1 MKKLLL
7 VLLVSLGLQTQAQI
21 NICDS
26 VTVSGSQ
33 YQLTIEVNNIN
44 TIMYYWESTGSN
56 GLFTLAED
64 SMTNQHSVYNVN
76 PVTQMT
82 YDTILTCANTNL
94 TTCCWTFIWDGLS
107 WARMGTQPQISY
119 CDSLS
124 YSIVVDSSNWNTL
137 TVTGNMNGLS
147 LNMIDSMDWNFTAC
161 NTSTCYTA
169 QGNNPY
175 SFPLISPQDTVKLCY
190 DAFVYQ
196 DSTII
201 ICNQCDSLV
210 YDFMTDTWVLMSM
223 SSPVGIEE
231 LMKNEG
237 ANYKMYDLL
246 GREVTK
252 VQIGVMYIRNNKKY
266 IRVK

>member
-107 WARMGTQPQISY
+107 WARMGTQPQINL

-124 YSIVVDSSNWNTL
+124 YSIVTDSATWNTL
-137 TVTGNMNGLS
+137 MVTGNANGIS
-147 LNMIDSMDWNFTAC
+147 NMVDSIDWGFTAC
-161 NTSTCYTA
+161 NAITCYIP
-169 QGNNPY
+169 QGNDPY
-175 SFPLISPQDTVKLCY
+175 SFPLIYPTDTVKLCY

-196 DSTII
+196 GGTTT
-201 ICNQCDSLV
+201 ICNHCDSLV
-210 YDFMTDTWVLMSM
+210 YDFMTDTWVLMNM
-223 SSPVGIEE
+223 GNPTGINE
-231 LMKNEG
+231 LQFTWEDNG
-237 ANYKMYDLL
+237 IMYDML
-246 GREVTK
+246 GRELTEAP
-252 VQIGVMYIRNNKKY
+252 IGTMYIRNNKKY